1 MGRQDMASFSATDAG
16 LVGFKVARENPM
28 AVVAWA
34 LISLAST
41 VTASVI
47 MASLAGTAMT
57 ELREISGQAA
67 EADPEAMLAIYGR
80 LAPAFLL
87 ILPISLIFTGILY
100 AAANRLVLRP
110 SDGGFGGLKLGGDEV
125 RQIWALVLAFLVIMG
140 VYFAFALGVVIV
152 AFLGGMVS
160 PVLGGLMAVLAGL
173 MALAGLVWV
182 SLRLSLISPIAFA
195 TGKVSLAES
204 WKMTK
209 GHVWPLLGAYV
220 LAVVMGIIVS
230 VLVMAVFFGFAALAF
245 GFKEAGA
252 VVMNPDMSSLSA
264 LVSPLMIT
272 YFLVNAVTSALT
284 SMIFVCPA
292 AVIYQQLRGTGAE
305 VFD

>member
-1 MGRQDMASFSATDAG
+1 MASFSATDAG

-34 LISLAST
+34 LLSLVST
-41 VTASVI
+41 VVASVI
-47 MASLAGTAMT
+47 MASLTGTAMT

-67 EADPEAMLAIYGR
+67 EADPGAMLAIYGR

-110 SDGGFGGLKLGGDEV
+110 TEGGFGALKLGNDEF

-140 VYFAFALGVVIV
+140 AYFALALGVVAV
-152 AFLGGMVS
+152 AVLGVMIN
-160 PVLGGLMAVLAGL
+160 PVLGTLLAILAGL
-173 MALAGLVWV
+173 AALAGLIWI
-182 SLRLSLISPIAFA
+182 SLRLSLVSPIAFS
-195 TGKVSLAES
+195 TGKVNLSDS
-204 WKMTK
+204 WRMTK

-230 VLVMAVFFGFAALAF
+230 VLVMAVFFGFAALVF

-272 YFLVNAVTSALT
+272 YFLVNAITSALT

>member
-1 MGRQDMASFSATDAG
+1 
-16 LVGFKVARENPM
+16 
-28 AVVAWA
+28 
-34 LISLAST
+34 
-41 VTASVI
+41 
-47 MASLAGTAMT
+47 
-57 ELREISGQAA
+57 
-67 EADPEAMLAIYGR
+67 
-80 LAPAFLL
+80 
-87 ILPISLIFTGILY
+87 
-100 AAANRLVLRP
+100 
-110 SDGGFGGLKLGGDEV
+110 
-125 RQIWALVLAFLVIMG
+125 VLAFLVIMG

-209 GHVWPLLGAYV
+209 GHVWPLLGSYV

-305 VFD
+305 VFDRTHETLPV